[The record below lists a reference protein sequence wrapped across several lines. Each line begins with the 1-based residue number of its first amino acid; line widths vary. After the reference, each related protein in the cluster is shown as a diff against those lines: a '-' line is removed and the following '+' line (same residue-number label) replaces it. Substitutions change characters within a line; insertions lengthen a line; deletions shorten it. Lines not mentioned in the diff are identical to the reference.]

1 MGAQSAEV
9 RLLRWGLCWFA
20 RFKAVELSSVLM
32 ESYLYVAKRHAP
44 AFIIVQLRLVFN
56 RFFYFLE
63 IFSERMYRYEQT
75 EKQHFRGR
83 GYRAGHS
90 L

>member
-9 RLLRWGLCWFA
+9 VFPRWEPCWFA

-32 ESYLYVAKRHAP
+32 ESYLYVAKRRVPTH
-44 AFIIVQLRLVFN
+44 RL
-56 RFFYFLE
+56 FL
-63 IFSERMYRYEQT
+63 
-75 EKQHFRGR
+75 
-83 GYRAGHS
+83 

>member
-1 MGAQSAEV
+1 MRAQSAEV
-9 RLLRWGLCWFA
+9 RPLRQGACWFA
-20 RFKAVELSSVLM
+20 RFKAVELSSLLM
-32 ESYLYVAKRHAP
+32 ESYLYVAKRHTP

-63 IFSERMYRYEQT
+63 IFSERKYHYEQI
-75 EKQHFRGR
+75 EEQHFRR
-83 GYRAGHS
+83 CGYRIDHP